1 MGLMWDVRAL
11 KADIC
16 AIGYILKGG
25 RNRLNLI
32 GVLELLIKVRALL
45 KIPSQ

>member
-32 GVLELLIKVRALL
+32 GVLEPQIKTIGLLEIRR
-45 KIPSQ
+45 